1 MNITGIGKS
10 GSLYPLSVPKAESEK
25 AEAAQT
31 ARPAQTDAV
40 SVSRPDGA
48 AYYETLRKN
57 FQCVK
62 NGGVSISGA
71 YLDQCANDPDKAKML
86 EESLAAYDDCVQRGY
101 QNAKMSAQAAGGK
114 LLSYS
119 ETWNIDSEGNLTMIS
134 CGTVEYDTG
143 TKSWEDTLKT
153 PLERLLE
160 SIEKAGREKE
170 DPSPSAGAE
179 DGSGEVSES
188 RGGKVAVN
196 EGKRAR
202 QIAAAATREQVQQVL
217 ALLRKDLADCK
228 AGLEQGM
235 CDEAEIAKVEALLSK
250 AKARLSQVP
259 NEADLDDPQAGPSAF
274 ELASL
279 M

>member
-1 MNITGIGKS
+1 MNITGVGR
-10 GSLYPLSVPKAESEK
+10 GGNLYPFSVPKAEFEK

-31 ARPAQTDAV
+31 ARPSQTDAV

-48 AYYETLRKN
+48 VYHETLRKN
-57 FQCVK
+57 FPCVK
-62 NGGVSISGA
+62 NGSVSISGA
-71 YLDQCANDPDKAKML
+71 WLDQCAKDPDKAKRL
-86 EESLAAYDDCVQRGY
+86 EENLAAYDDCVQRGF
-101 QNAKMSAQAAGGK
+101 QNAKMSARAACGK

-119 ETWNIDSEGNLTMIS
+119 ETWNIDSEGNLTMIA

-143 TKSWEDTLKT
+143 TESWEEIRKDTL
-153 PLERLLE
+153 ERM
-160 SIEKAGREKE
+160 EKAREEQQPPSTGTE
-170 DPSPSAGAE
+170 DEADE
-179 DGSGEVSES
+179 ISE
-188 RGGKVAVN
+188 RQGGKVAVN

-217 ALLRKDLADCK
+217 ALLQKDMSDCK

-235 CDEAEIAKVEALLSK
+235 CDETEIARVEALLSQ

-259 NEADLDDPQAGPSAF
+259 KAADLEGPQGGLSAF
-274 ELASL
+274 DLASL